1 MKTMSDNLTPIYGTL
16 TCRSK
21 FKPLTK
27 EEERQ
32 CKFNNSFPSVN
43 ENRWIAKLT
52 GSKKKNVPS

>member
-1 MKTMSDNLTPIYGTL
+1 MKTISDNTTLIYGTL

-21 FKPLTK
+21 FKPLTP

-43 ENRWIAKLT
+43 ENRWIDKLNK
-52 GSKKKNVPS
+52 GKKK

>member
-1 MKTMSDNLTPIYGTL
+1 MKTMSDNLTSIYGTL

-32 CKFNNSFPSVN
+32 YKFNNSFPSVN

-52 GSKKKNVPS
+52 GGKKK

>member
-1 MKTMSDNLTPIYGTL
+1 MSDNLTSIYGTL

-27 EEERQ
+27 EEEERQ

-52 GSKKKNVPS
+52 GSKKK

>member
-1 MKTMSDNLTPIYGTL
+1 MSDNLTSIYGT
-16 TCRSK
+16 
-21 FKPLTK
+21 LTK

-52 GSKKKNVPS
+52 GSKKK

>member
-1 MKTMSDNLTPIYGTL
+1 MIIMSDNLTSIYGTL

-32 CKFNNSFPSVN
+32 CKFNNSLFMV
-43 ENRWIAKLT
+43 EIF
-52 GSKKKNVPS
+52 G

>member
-1 MKTMSDNLTPIYGTL
+1 MSDNLTPIYGTL

-27 EEERQ
+27 EEEERQ

-43 ENRWIAKLT
+43 ENRWVAKLT
-52 GSKKKNVPS
+52 GSKKK

>member
-1 MKTMSDNLTPIYGTL
+1 MSENTTLIYGTL

-21 FKPLTK
+21 FKPLIK
-27 EEERQ
+27 EERQ

-52 GSKKKNVPS
+52 GSKKK